1 LGPFL
6 LPKAIFLVKSFGFFR
21 NLEHF
26 IVIGTNFTKADT
38 QIRSKYAITQPES
51 KNLYDNAVRFGFSDF
66 FVLSTCN
73 RTEFYACAPVSVLK
87 RLVSDQ
93 LSVSEE
99 DFDDYFYILTGMDAV
114 RHFFYV
120 VSGLD
125 SQIIGDYEIVCQVK
139 AALDDSRKH
148 GLVGTITDRVS
159 NFSFQA
165 SKKIKAHTNLSSG
178 KYSVSYAAA
187 EMIAHKHD
195 SSVERILVVGTGDFG
210 STVARNLRHY
220 FPKVQLGLTNRTR
233 EKAEIL
239 AGQIRA
245 EVIPYENFLEHID
258 SFDAVITT
266 VGLDSYLIQ
275 PEDVQPGGHKLFL
288 DLSVPQAVDPEV
300 NRVEGVHLYSVDEVS
315 AFHNELLKHR
325 HNEIPR
331 AEKIVEVFI
340 DRFTEWHQIYHHRN
354 IILDYKQK
362 IQNLI
367 YDHHLT
373 HQEVIAPDHS
383 KKIEKTFSDLIQQI
397 KSQGYAGCMLIEA
410 MNNLV
415 PSEK

>member
-1 LGPFL
+1 MNFL
-6 LPKAIFLVKSFGFFR
+6 DGGHIG
-21 NLEHF
+21 HF
-26 IVIGTNFTKADT
+26 VVIGTNFTKADT
-38 QIRSKYAITQPES
+38 ATRSRFAVTKPMSDEIYKNAI
-51 KNLYDNAVRFGFSDF
+51 KNGFKDF
-66 FVLSTCN
+66 VVLSTCN
-73 RTEFYACAPVSVLK
+73 RSEFYGCCEPAELK
-87 RLVSDQ
+87 GLIIDLLNLSD
-93 LSVSEE
+93 EE
-99 DFDDYFYILTGMDAV
+99 FGTYFYTHSGMEAV
-114 RHFFYV
+114 RHFFKV

-139 AALDDSRKH
+139 AALDVSRKY

-195 SSVERILVVGTGDFG
+195 SPVERILVVGTGDFG

-220 FPKVQLGLTNRTR
+220 FPKVQLALTNRTR

-239 AGQIRA
+239 AGQVKA
-245 EVIPYENFLEHID
+245 EVIPFENFLEHLD

-266 VGLDSYLIQ
+266 VGLDNYLIQ
-275 PEDVQPGGHKLFL
+275 PEDVEPCGHKLFL
-288 DLSVPQAVDPEV
+288 DLSVPQAVDPQV
-300 NRVEGVHLYSVDEVS
+300 KQVEGVRLYSVDEVS
-315 AFHNELLKHR
+315 AFHNELLQQR
-325 HNEIPR
+325 HHEIPR

-340 DRFTEWHQIYHHRN
+340 DRFTEWHQIYHHRD

-367 YDHHLT
+367 HDHPLT
-373 HQEVIAPDHS
+373 HREVIAPDHS

-415 PSEK
+415 PAEK